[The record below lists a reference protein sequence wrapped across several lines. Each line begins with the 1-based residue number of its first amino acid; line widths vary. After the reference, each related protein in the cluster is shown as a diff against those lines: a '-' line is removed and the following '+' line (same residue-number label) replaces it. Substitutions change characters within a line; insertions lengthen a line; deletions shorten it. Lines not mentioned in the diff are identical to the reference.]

1 MKEDRK
7 TKKTADAV
15 LQKRMTEGKL
25 KDALKEKYGK
35 MPPGTPLPSRSKVRE
50 TMRGNDRTIKRA
62 VEALTVEGFFIQDAK
77 HQLVVSGM
85 GLLKDHN
92 PSSIEE
98 FLEFRLLIEPVVAE
112 VAARAFKLRPD
123 TFDTPA
129 KTAFKAA
136 YEALPDPL
144 VEKGVEGDLRTDRAF
159 HNAMHALSTNQMLAF
174 VLKCIDHF
182 FDENIANVVS
192 RLYGVGSYRRDTHEQ
207 HLLIAEEI
215 FAGRPE
221 QARAATRAHLT
232 YAHEAI
238 RKQLRGDGH

>member
-1 MKEDRK
+1 MKEDREA
-7 TKKTADAV
+7 KKVAEAV
-15 LQKRMTEGKL
+15 TNKRMTEGRL
-25 KDALKEKYGK
+25 KSELKKEYGS
-35 MPPGTPLPSRSKVRE
+35 MPPGTPLASRGKIHE
-50 TMRGNDRTIKRA
+50 ALGGADRTIKRA
-62 VEALTVEGFFIQDAK
+62 IESLTAEGFFFLNTKNQFI
-77 HQLVVSGM
+77 VSGK
-85 GLLKDHN
+85 GLLDSHA

-112 VAARAFKLRPD
+112 VAAQAFKLRPD
-123 TFDTPA
+123 TFDTQA

-136 YEALPDPL
+136 YDALPDPL

-192 RLYGVGSYRRDTHEQ
+192 RLYGVGSYRRDTHDQ

-238 RKQLRGDGH
+238 RKQLRGDGR